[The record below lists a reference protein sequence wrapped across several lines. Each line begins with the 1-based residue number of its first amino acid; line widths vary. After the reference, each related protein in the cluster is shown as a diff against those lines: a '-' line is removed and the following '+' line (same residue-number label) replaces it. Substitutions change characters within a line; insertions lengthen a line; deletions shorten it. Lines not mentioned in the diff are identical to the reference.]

1 MQLQNH
7 YHGISPSTANI
18 NCINVNYEI
27 VQPSDKQ
34 TQVFVQT
41 QKKEENLK
49 YFYRK
54 LKYLRFRDLNSYLK
68 KNGEYYK
75 SLFFLI

>member
-1 MQLQNH
+1 MQLQNPL
-7 YHGISPSTANI
+7 SPSAANI

-41 QKKEENLK
+41 QKKEE
-49 YFYRK
+49 
-54 LKYLRFRDLNSYLK
+54 
-68 KNGEYYK
+68 
-75 SLFFLI
+75 I